1 MEGSMKRLAL
11 FFLPSILIAA
21 GFQLLEQHTR
31 GLGGQP
37 QQHATRQVLCDVAPA
52 ATLGRDC
59 R

>member
-1 MEGSMKRLAL
+1 MKRLAL
-11 FFLPSILIAA
+11 FCLPSILIAA

-37 QQHATRQVLCDVAPA
+37 QQQAAQQMLCDVAPA
-52 ATLGRDC
+52 AVKGC